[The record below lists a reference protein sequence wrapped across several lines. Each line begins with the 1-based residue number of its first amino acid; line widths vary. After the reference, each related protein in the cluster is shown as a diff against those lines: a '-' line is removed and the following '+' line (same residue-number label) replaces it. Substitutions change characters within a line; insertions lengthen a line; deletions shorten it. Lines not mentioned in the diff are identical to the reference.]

1 MAIDDIISDDGDDDS
16 DEETDDDGNDDEP
29 EFLNYWNNPPLPSQ
43 QSNNEKIK
51 FIQAYILIL

>member
-16 DEETDDDGNDDEP
+16 DEETDDDANDDEP

-43 QSNNEKIK
+43 QSNNEKLNSSK
-51 FIQAYILIL
+51 LIF